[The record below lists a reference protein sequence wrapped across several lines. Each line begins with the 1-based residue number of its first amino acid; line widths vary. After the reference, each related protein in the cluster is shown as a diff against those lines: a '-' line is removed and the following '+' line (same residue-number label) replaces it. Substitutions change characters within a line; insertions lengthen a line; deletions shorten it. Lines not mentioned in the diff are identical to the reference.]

1 MRPLLDGYGD
11 EAVRWGWLIIKRRIL
26 AEEMAEEM
34 VEAGFDARDVD
45 FWAFEPSRRVS
56 EAPLDDA
63 ATRAIFRALD
73 AGAMGRATEIAEAAQ

>member
-1 MRPLLDGYGD
+1 MRTLLDAYGD

-26 AEEMAEEM
+26 AEEM

-63 ATRAIFRALD
+63 ATRSIFRALD
-73 AGAMGRATEIAEAAQ
+73 AGDMGRATEIAEAAQ